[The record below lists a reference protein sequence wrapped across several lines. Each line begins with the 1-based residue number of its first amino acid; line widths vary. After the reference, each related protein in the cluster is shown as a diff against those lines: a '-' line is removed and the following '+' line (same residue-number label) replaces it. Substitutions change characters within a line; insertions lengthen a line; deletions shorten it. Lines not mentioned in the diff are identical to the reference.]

1 MKNATKWSFVILVL
15 GVFLSAGLAAQTPTA
30 DYLYW
35 EDNFNDTA
43 TDPNLWENVGW
54 FYYGPGDGLVGQE
67 VRQENDEAYILQG
80 NFGGLVGAGLIETNG
95 FAKMDTADEA
105 ATKALL
111 VANNYSHPNQVIQCR
126 LNLEKMKATSWFV
139 LATRMEQTNPDE
151 SLPDADPTEEAAYVL
166 HLNPVSDVVQFAK
179 YDTTEYNLLSPTNF
193 QDIATLSDI
202 DLELN
207 VWYWIKFYLNEGDL
221 KLKIWEGD
229 ASDEPDEWLL
239 EATDDTARVAGKYTM
254 FAIMGPPP
262 GTDDDKDIFRVDDIS
277 VSGFVPLTAVK
288 AEDDLLPN
296 EFALGNNYP
305 NPFNPETTINFS
317 LEKSEHVTLRIY
329 NATGQLVRTLVNE
342 QMNAGEWKINFNGLD
357 GYGRRLSS
365 GVYFYQLR
373 NATQQITRK
382 MVLLK

>member
-1 MKNATKWSFVILVL
+1 MKHVTKWSLITLVL
-15 GVFLSAGLAAQTPTA
+15 CLFFAAGLSAQTA

-43 TDPNLWENVGW
+43 TDPALFENVGW
-54 FYYGPGDGLVGQE
+54 FYYGPNDGLVGQE

-80 NFGGLVGAGLIETNG
+80 NFGGLVGAGLIQTNG

-126 LNLEKMKATSWFV
+126 VNLTKMDASSWFII
-139 LATRMEQTNPDE
+139 ATRMEQTDSTE
-151 SLPDADPTEEAAYVL
+151 SLPDSDPTEEAAYVL
-166 HLNPVSDVVQFAK
+166 HLNPVTDLIQIAK
-179 YDTTEYNLLSPTNF
+179 YDSTEYNLLNPATF
-193 QDIATLSDI
+193 QDLASRNDL
-202 DLELN
+202 DLELD
-207 VWYWIKFYLNEGDL
+207 VYYWVKFYLNEGDL
-221 KLKIWEGD
+221 KAKIWEGD
-229 ASDEPDEWLL
+229 ATDEPDDWLL
-239 EATDDTARVAGKYTM
+239 EVTDAEPRVTGKYTM
-254 FAIMGPPP
+254 FALMGLPPASE
-262 GTDDDKDIFRVDDIS
+262 DEKDIFRVDDIT

-288 AEDDLLPN
+288 AEEDVIPE

-317 LEKSEHVTLRIY
+317 LVKAENVTLRIY

-342 QMNAGEWKINFNGLD
+342 HMEAGEWKINFNGLD
-357 GYGRRLSS
+357 GYGRSLST
-365 GVYFYQLR
+365 GVYFYQLQS
-373 NATQQITRK
+373 ATQQITKK